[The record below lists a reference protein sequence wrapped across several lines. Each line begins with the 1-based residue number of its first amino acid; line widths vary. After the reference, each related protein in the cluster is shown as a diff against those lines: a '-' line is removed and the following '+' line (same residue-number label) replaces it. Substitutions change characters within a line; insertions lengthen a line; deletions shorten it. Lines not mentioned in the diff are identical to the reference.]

1 MLKLPNFLHSR
12 YMEEVRLSVLDTGR
26 LYPPGD
32 IPETHFERMNRPY
45 GHSANG
51 RIMSMKNPYDSNGSR
66 THKLLVCSA
75 LSQPTIRC

>member
-51 RIMSMKNPYDSNGSR
+51 RIMSMKNSTFYTVGTWRQGCKS
-66 THKLLVCSA
+66 
-75 LSQPTIRC
+75 

>member
-1 MLKLPNFLHSR
+1 
-12 YMEEVRLSVLDTGR
+12 LSVLDTGR

-51 RIMSMKNPYDSNGSR
+51 RIMSMKNSTFYTVGTWRQGCKS
-66 THKLLVCSA
+66 
-75 LSQPTIRC
+75 